1 MYYVTAHRR
10 RYVQRALLRKR
21 GHVVQQL
28 LHRAQQVLRAA
39 VGAADLAVAHQQTQL
54 QEQRVDALL
63 ARRRRRVEGRRRQV
77 ARGGRREERVGE
89 EAVQQLLG
97 FAGFGGVGGVG
108 GILSCIGN
116 TLRCISNTLRCISNT
131 LCTLLR
137 SILHITRCH
146 CTQSL
151 SLLLSLGCFLRL
163 LRSTQRLLLLLRQI
177 LVRFLL
183 RSDFCHSPSTCNQTL
198 LRRNVSRLACRLRD
212 RFSFFRRQ
220 LCLHFGSLLRLLRST
235 QRLLLLLRQIL
246 VRFLLRS
253 DFCHSPSTCNQT
265 LLRRNVSRLACRLRD
280 RFSFFRRQLCL
291 HFGSL
296 LRLLRSTQRL
306 LLLLCQILVRF
317 LLGSDFYTRTIH
329 SCAPSFVISCVMAGS
344 GWFISTHQC
353 DCLSEPVTA
362 SCCSFSAFLACTD
375 AAFAAFFALRS
386 ACFSSC
392 VKFLFASC
400 CARIAKRDTEVPF
413 LTLLLCRLGINAT
426 FLRNLHSDAF
436 DEWKGFL

>member
-235 QRLLLLLRQIL
+235 QRLLLLL
-246 VRFLLRS
+246 
-253 DFCHSPSTCNQT
+253 
-265 LLRRNVSRLACRLRD
+265 
-280 RFSFFRRQLCL
+280 
-291 HFGSL
+291 
-296 LRLLRSTQRL
+296 
-306 LLLLCQILVRF
+306 CQILVRF

>member
-63 ARRRRRVEGRRRQV
+63 ACWRRRVEGRRREV

-108 GILSCIGN
+108 GVGGILSSTSNTLRCIGNTLRCIRN

-163 LRSTQRLLLLLRQI
+163 LRSTQRLLLLLR
-177 LVRFLL
+177 
-183 RSDFCHSPSTCNQTL
+183 
-198 LRRNVSRLACRLRD
+198 
-212 RFSFFRRQ
+212 
-220 LCLHFGSLLRLLRST
+220 
-235 QRLLLLLRQIL
+235 
-246 VRFLLRS
+246 
-253 DFCHSPSTCNQT
+253 
-265 LLRRNVSRLACRLRD
+265 
-280 RFSFFRRQLCL
+280 
-291 HFGSL
+291 
-296 LRLLRSTQRL
+296 
-306 LLLLCQILVRF
+306 QILVRF

>member
-97 FAGFGGVGGVG
+97 FAGLGGFRGVGGVGGVG
-108 GILSCIGN
+108 GILSS
-116 TLRCISNTLRCISNT
+116 TSNTLRCIRNTLRCIRNT

-137 SILHITRCH
+137 SILHITSCH

-220 LCLHFGSLLRLLRST
+220 LCLHFGSLLRLLRSA
-235 QRLLLLLRQIL
+235 QCLL
-246 VRFLLRS
+246 F
-253 DFCHSPSTCNQT
+253 
-265 LLRRNVSRLACRLRD
+265 
-280 RFSFFRRQLCL
+280 
-291 HFGSL
+291 
-296 LRLLRSTQRL
+296 
-306 LLLLCQILVRF
+306 LLCQILVRF
-317 LLGSDFYTRTIH
+317 LLSSDFYTHTIH

>member
-10 RYVQRALLRKR
+10 RYVQRALLRQR
-21 GHVVQQL
+21 GHVAQQL

-63 ARRRRRVEGRRRQV
+63 ACWRRRVEGRRRQV

-97 FAGFGGVGGVG
+97 FAGLGGFGGVGGVGGVG
-108 GILSCIGN
+108 GILSSTSN
-116 TLRCISNTLRCISNT
+116 TLRCIRNTLRCIRNTLCCISNT

-163 LRSTQRLLLLLRQI
+163 LRSTQRLLLLLCQI

-198 LRRNVSRLACRLRD
+198 LRRNMSRLACRLRD

-220 LCLHFGSLLRLLRST
+220 LCLHFGSLLRLLRSA
-235 QRLLLLLRQIL
+235 QCLL
-246 VRFLLRS
+246 F
-253 DFCHSPSTCNQT
+253 
-265 LLRRNVSRLACRLRD
+265 
-280 RFSFFRRQLCL
+280 
-291 HFGSL
+291 
-296 LRLLRSTQRL
+296 
-306 LLLLCQILVRF
+306 LLCQILVRF
-317 LLGSDFYTRTIH
+317 LLSSDFYTHTIH
-329 SCAPSFVISCVMAGS
+329 SCAPSFVISCAMAGS

-413 LTLLLCRLGINAT
+413 LTLLLRRLGINAT

-436 DEWKGFL
+436 DEWKVFP

>member
-97 FAGFGGVGGVG
+97 FAGLGGFRGVGGVGGVG
-108 GILSCIGN
+108 GILSSTSN

-235 QRLLLLLRQIL
+235 QRLLLLL
-246 VRFLLRS
+246 
-253 DFCHSPSTCNQT
+253 
-265 LLRRNVSRLACRLRD
+265 
-280 RFSFFRRQLCL
+280 
-291 HFGSL
+291 
-296 LRLLRSTQRL
+296 
-306 LLLLCQILVRF
+306 CQILVRF
-317 LLGSDFYTRTIH
+317 LLGSDFYTHTIH
-329 SCAPSFVISCVMAGS
+329 SCAPSFVISCVTAGS
-344 GWFISTHQC
+344 GWLVSTHQC
-353 DCLSEPVTA
+353 DYLGKPVTA

>member
-1 MYYVTAHRR
+1 MRLMYYVTAHRR

-108 GILSCIGN
+108 GILSSTSNTLRCIGNTLRCISN

-235 QRLLLLLRQIL
+235 QRLLLLLCQIL

-253 DFCHSPSTCNQT
+253 DF
-265 LLRRNVSRLACRLRD
+265 
-280 RFSFFRRQLCL
+280 
-291 HFGSL
+291 
-296 LRLLRSTQRL
+296 
-306 LLLLCQILVRF
+306 
-317 LLGSDFYTRTIH
+317 YTHTIH
-329 SCAPSFVISCVMAGS
+329 SCAPSFVISCVTAGS
-344 GWFISTHQC
+344 GWLVSTHQC
-353 DCLSEPVTA
+353 DYLGKPVTA

-386 ACFSSC
+386 TCFSSC

-436 DEWKGFL
+436 DEWKVFP

>member
-10 RYVQRALLRKR
+10 RYVQRALLRQR

-97 FAGFGGVGGVG
+97 FAGLGGFRGVGGVGGVG
-108 GILSCIGN
+108 GILSSTSN
-116 TLRCISNTLRCISNT
+116 TLRCISNTLRCIRNTLRCISNT

-235 QRLLLLLRQIL
+235 QRLLLLL
-246 VRFLLRS
+246 
-253 DFCHSPSTCNQT
+253 
-265 LLRRNVSRLACRLRD
+265 
-280 RFSFFRRQLCL
+280 
-291 HFGSL
+291 
-296 LRLLRSTQRL
+296 
-306 LLLLCQILVRF
+306 CQILVRF
-317 LLGSDFYTRTIH
+317 LLGSDFYTHTIH
-329 SCAPSFVISCVMAGS
+329 SCAPSFVISCVTAGS
-344 GWFISTHQC
+344 GWLVSTHQC
-353 DCLSEPVTA
+353 DYLGKPVTA

>member
-1 MYYVTAHRR
+1 MYYVTSHRR

-97 FAGFGGVGGVG
+97 FAGLGGFRGVGGVGGVG
-108 GILSCIGN
+108 GILSSTSN

-163 LRSTQRLLLLLRQI
+163 LRSTQRLLLLL
-177 LVRFLL
+177 
-183 RSDFCHSPSTCNQTL
+183 
-198 LRRNVSRLACRLRD
+198 
-212 RFSFFRRQ
+212 
-220 LCLHFGSLLRLLRST
+220 
-235 QRLLLLLRQIL
+235 
-246 VRFLLRS
+246 
-253 DFCHSPSTCNQT
+253 
-265 LLRRNVSRLACRLRD
+265 
-280 RFSFFRRQLCL
+280 
-291 HFGSL
+291 
-296 LRLLRSTQRL
+296 
-306 LLLLCQILVRF
+306 CQILVRF
-317 LLGSDFYTRTIH
+317 LLGSDFYTHTIH
-329 SCAPSFVISCVMAGS
+329 SCAPSFVISCVTAGS
-344 GWFISTHQC
+344 GWLVSTHQC
-353 DCLSEPVTA
+353 DYLGKPVTA

>member
-97 FAGFGGVGGVG
+97 FAGLGGFRGVGGVG
-108 GILSCIGN
+108 GILSSTSN
-116 TLRCISNTLRCISNT
+116 TLRCIGNTFRCIRNTLRCISNT

-235 QRLLLLLRQIL
+235 QRLLLLL
-246 VRFLLRS
+246 
-253 DFCHSPSTCNQT
+253 
-265 LLRRNVSRLACRLRD
+265 
-280 RFSFFRRQLCL
+280 
-291 HFGSL
+291 
-296 LRLLRSTQRL
+296 
-306 LLLLCQILVRF
+306 CQILVRF
-317 LLGSDFYTRTIH
+317 LLGSDFYTHTIH
-329 SCAPSFVISCVMAGS
+329 SCAPSFVISCVTAGS
-344 GWFISTHQC
+344 GWLVSTHQC

-375 AAFAAFFALRS
+375 TAFAAFFALRS

-413 LTLLLCRLGINAT
+413 LTLLLRRLGINAT

-436 DEWKGFL
+436 DEWKVFP

>member
-1 MYYVTAHRR
+1 M
-10 RYVQRALLRKR
+10 
-21 GHVVQQL
+21 
-28 LHRAQQVLRAA
+28 
-39 VGAADLAVAHQQTQL
+39 
-54 QEQRVDALL
+54 DALL

-97 FAGFGGVGGVG
+97 FAGLGGFRGVG
-108 GILSCIGN
+108 GILSS
-116 TLRCISNTLRCISNT
+116 TSNTLRCISNT

-183 RSDFCHSPSTCNQTL
+183 
-198 LRRNVSRLACRLRD
+198 
-212 RFSFFRRQ
+212 
-220 LCLHFGSLLRLLRST
+220 
-235 QRLLLLLRQIL
+235 
-246 VRFLLRS
+246 
-253 DFCHSPSTCNQT
+253 
-265 LLRRNVSRLACRLRD
+265 
-280 RFSFFRRQLCL
+280 
-291 HFGSL
+291 
-296 LRLLRSTQRL
+296 
-306 LLLLCQILVRF
+306 
-317 LLGSDFYTRTIH
+317 GSDFYTHTIH
-329 SCAPSFVISCVMAGS
+329 SCAPSFVISCVTAGS
-344 GWFISTHQC
+344 GWLVSTHQC
-353 DCLSEPVTA
+353 DYLGKPVTA

-413 LTLLLCRLGINAT
+413 LTLLLRRLGINAT

-436 DEWKGFL
+436 DEWKVFP

>member
-97 FAGFGGVGGVG
+97 LAGLGGFGGVG
-108 GILSCIGN
+108 GILSSTSNTLRCIGNTLRCIRN

-235 QRLLLLLRQIL
+235 QRLLLLL
-246 VRFLLRS
+246 
-253 DFCHSPSTCNQT
+253 
-265 LLRRNVSRLACRLRD
+265 
-280 RFSFFRRQLCL
+280 
-291 HFGSL
+291 
-296 LRLLRSTQRL
+296 
-306 LLLLCQILVRF
+306 CQILVRF
-317 LLGSDFYTRTIH
+317 LLGSDFYTHTIH
-329 SCAPSFVISCVMAGS
+329 SCAPSFVISCVTAGS
-344 GWFISTHQC
+344 GWLVSTHQC
-353 DCLSEPVTA
+353 DYLGKPVTA

>member
-108 GILSCIGN
+108 GILSSTSNTLRCIGN

-235 QRLLLLLRQIL
+235 QRLLLLL
-246 VRFLLRS
+246 
-253 DFCHSPSTCNQT
+253 
-265 LLRRNVSRLACRLRD
+265 
-280 RFSFFRRQLCL
+280 
-291 HFGSL
+291 
-296 LRLLRSTQRL
+296 
-306 LLLLCQILVRF
+306 CQILVRF
-317 LLGSDFYTRTIH
+317 LLGSDFYTHTIH
-329 SCAPSFVISCVMAGS
+329 SCAPSFVISCVTAGS
-344 GWFISTHQC
+344 GWLVSTHQC
-353 DCLSEPVTA
+353 DYLGKPVTA

-375 AAFAAFFALRS
+375 TAFAAFFALRS

-436 DEWKGFL
+436 DEWKVFP

>member
-108 GILSCIGN
+108 GILSSTSNTLRCIGNTLRCIRN

-163 LRSTQRLLLLLRQI
+163 LRSTQRLLLLLCQI

-183 RSDFCHSPSTCNQTL
+183 RSDF
-198 LRRNVSRLACRLRD
+198 
-212 RFSFFRRQ
+212 
-220 LCLHFGSLLRLLRST
+220 
-235 QRLLLLLRQIL
+235 
-246 VRFLLRS
+246 
-253 DFCHSPSTCNQT
+253 
-265 LLRRNVSRLACRLRD
+265 
-280 RFSFFRRQLCL
+280 
-291 HFGSL
+291 
-296 LRLLRSTQRL
+296 
-306 LLLLCQILVRF
+306 
-317 LLGSDFYTRTIH
+317 YTHTIH

-413 LTLLLCRLGINAT
+413 LTLLLRRLGINAT

-436 DEWKGFL
+436 DEWKVFP

>member
-10 RYVQRALLRKR
+10 RYVQRALLRQR

-97 FAGFGGVGGVG
+97 FAGLGGFRGVGGVG
-108 GILSCIGN
+108 GILSS
-116 TLRCISNTLRCISNT
+116 TSNTLRCIGNTFRCIRNT

-235 QRLLLLLRQIL
+235 QRLLLLL
-246 VRFLLRS
+246 
-253 DFCHSPSTCNQT
+253 
-265 LLRRNVSRLACRLRD
+265 
-280 RFSFFRRQLCL
+280 
-291 HFGSL
+291 
-296 LRLLRSTQRL
+296 
-306 LLLLCQILVRF
+306 CQILVRF
-317 LLGSDFYTRTIH
+317 LLGSDFYTHTIH
-329 SCAPSFVISCVMAGS
+329 SCAPSFVISCVTAGS
-344 GWFISTHQC
+344 GWLVSTHQC
-353 DCLSEPVTA
+353 DYLGKPVTA

>member
-10 RYVQRALLRKR
+10 RYVQRALLRQR
-21 GHVVQQL
+21 GHVAQQL

-63 ARRRRRVEGRRRQV
+63 ACWRRRVEGRRRQV

-97 FAGFGGVGGVG
+97 LAGLGGFGGVGGVG
-108 GILSCIGN
+108 CVGGILSS
-116 TLRCISNTLRCISNT
+116 TSNTLRCIRNT

-220 LCLHFGSLLRLLRST
+220 LCLHFGSLLRLLRSA
-235 QRLLLLLRQIL
+235 QCLLFLLCQIL

-253 DFCHSPSTCNQT
+253 DF
-265 LLRRNVSRLACRLRD
+265 
-280 RFSFFRRQLCL
+280 
-291 HFGSL
+291 
-296 LRLLRSTQRL
+296 
-306 LLLLCQILVRF
+306 
-317 LLGSDFYTRTIH
+317 YTHTIH
-329 SCAPSFVISCVMAGS
+329 SCAPSFVISCAMAGS

-413 LTLLLCRLGINAT
+413 LTLLLRRLGINAT

-436 DEWKGFL
+436 DEWKVFP

>member
-10 RYVQRALLRKR
+10 RYVQRALLRQR

-97 FAGFGGVGGVG
+97 FAGLGGFGGVG
-108 GILSCIGN
+108 GILSSTSNTLRCIGN
-116 TLRCISNTLRCISNT
+116 TLRCISNTLRCIRNTLRCIRNT

-137 SILHITRCH
+137 SILHITSCH

-220 LCLHFGSLLRLLRST
+220 LCLHFGSLLRLLRSA
-235 QRLLLLLRQIL
+235 QCLL
-246 VRFLLRS
+246 F
-253 DFCHSPSTCNQT
+253 
-265 LLRRNVSRLACRLRD
+265 
-280 RFSFFRRQLCL
+280 
-291 HFGSL
+291 
-296 LRLLRSTQRL
+296 
-306 LLLLCQILVRF
+306 LLCQILVRF
-317 LLGSDFYTRTIH
+317 LLSSDFYTHTIH
-329 SCAPSFVISCVMAGS
+329 SCAPSFVISCVTAGS
-344 GWFISTHQC
+344 GWLVSTHQC
-353 DCLSEPVTA
+353 DYLGKPVTA

-413 LTLLLCRLGINAT
+413 LTLLLRRLGINAT

-436 DEWKGFL
+436 DEWKVFP